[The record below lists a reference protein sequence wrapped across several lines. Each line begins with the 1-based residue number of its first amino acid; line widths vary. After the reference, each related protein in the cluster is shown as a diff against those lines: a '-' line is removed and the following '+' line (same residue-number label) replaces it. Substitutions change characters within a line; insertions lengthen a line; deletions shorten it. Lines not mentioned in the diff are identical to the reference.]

1 MKTPL
6 LVVAVAAA
14 LGYSAVSL
22 AALSKDE
29 RKSAENRIS
38 ADYKAAKGKC
48 KDMAGN
54 NKDICMAQAKGANK
68 VAKAE
73 LDARDKNTPKAHAD
87 ARIARAEADHGV
99 AKEKCDDLAGNAK
112 DVCQKDAK
120 AALTRAKN
128 EAKVD
133 RERREAN
140 KDASGRVAEARREAD
155 KDTNQAQYRAARER
169 CDSLSGNAKDQCIAE
184 ARARYGIK

>member
-1 MKTPL
+1 MKTSL

-14 LGYSAVSL
+14 FGYSAMSL

-54 NKDICMAQAKGANK
+54 TKDVCMAQAKGANK

-87 ARIARAEADHGV
+87 LRVARAEAEYGV

-120 AALTRAKN
+120 DALTRAKN
-128 EAKVD
+128 DAKVD

-140 KDASGRVAEARREAD
+140 KDVAEARRDAD
-155 KDTNQAQYRAARER
+155 KDTNKAEYKAARER
-169 CDSLSGNAKDQCIAE
+169 CDTLSGGAKDKCIADAK
-184 ARARYGIK
+184 ARFGIK